1 MENLHIVL
9 KELQSSLQHL
19 LKKYSA
25 LKAENEQLKNVNI
38 EINRMLQQK
47 DNEINTS
54 EEKLATTNISS
65 LYNTEEKELL
75 QKKIGTYL
83 KDIEKCLA
91 LLNN

>member
-1 MENLHIVL
+1 MEDLHIAL

-19 LKKYSA
+19 LKKYNA
-25 LKAENEQLKNVNI
+25 LKVENEQLKNANA
-38 EINRMLQQK
+38 EILKQLQLK

-54 EEKLATTNISS
+54 EEKLATTNISN
-65 LYNTEEKELL
+65 LYNSEEKELL